1 MRTTNS
7 FKRIYREVAS
17 CLSRLTPAAW
27 EILWHGT
34 SQEQRY
40 ILWLAVCKRYAFIRD
55 FATSVVHEKYLR
67 LDYTLTYLDYD
78 IFLMTKRS
86 GILKSSGWSTRP
98 LHPPFY
104 QARNLMELLQLIAEK
119 KEVAD
124 EVTTVYAILDKYPV
138 TQGHALVIPKQ
149 HVADYFQLSERS
161 KTACWLMVDR
171 VQWLLNERFQ
181 PDGFNVGTAA
191 GQTIPHV
198 HIHVMPRY
206 VGDTPNP
213 TGGVRHVMP
222 GKGDYTR
229 A

>member
-1 MRTTNS
+1 
-7 FKRIYREVAS
+7 
-17 CLSRLTPAAW
+17 
-27 EILWHGT
+27 
-34 SQEQRY
+34 
-40 ILWLAVCKRYAFIRD
+40 
-55 FATSVVHEKYLR
+55 
-67 LDYTLTYLDYD
+67 
-78 IFLMTKRS
+78 
-86 GILKSSGWSTRP
+86 
-98 LHPPFY
+98 
-104 QARNLMELLQLIAEK
+104 MELLQLIAEK

>member
-1 MRTTNS
+1 
-7 FKRIYREVAS
+7 
-17 CLSRLTPAAW
+17 
-27 EILWHGT
+27 
-34 SQEQRY
+34 
-40 ILWLAVCKRYAFIRD
+40 
-55 FATSVVHEKYLR
+55 
-67 LDYTLTYLDYD
+67 
-78 IFLMTKRS
+78 
-86 GILKSSGWSTRP
+86 
-98 LHPPFY
+98 
-104 QARNLMELLQLIAEK
+104 MELLQLIAEK

-181 PDGFNVGTAA
+181 PDGFNVGINVGTAA